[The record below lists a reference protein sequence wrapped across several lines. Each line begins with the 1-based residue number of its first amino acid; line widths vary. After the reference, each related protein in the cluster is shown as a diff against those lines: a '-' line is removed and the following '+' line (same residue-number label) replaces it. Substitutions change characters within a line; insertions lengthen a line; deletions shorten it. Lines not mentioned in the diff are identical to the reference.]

1 MTLEYSDEFGMELP
15 FDGEA
20 LARIVAE
27 KALDYEECPYET
39 EISLTLVSE
48 EEIQKINNEFRD
60 IDRPT
65 DVLSFPMLEFE
76 DPGYFREPEDIE
88 DDCFNPETGELMLG
102 DIVIS
107 TKHVYEQATS
117 YGHSEMREFAFLV
130 AHSMLHLM
138 GYDHMSP
145 EEATVMEKKQ
155 REILEQLEIN
165 R

>member
-1 MTLEYSDEFGMELP
+1 MTLEYSDELGMELP

-20 LARIVAE
+20 LARKVAE

-48 EEIQKINNEFRD
+48 EEIQKLNKEFRD

-107 TKHVYEQATS
+107 TRRVYEQAKS
-117 YGHSEMREFAFLV
+117 YGHSELREFAFLV

-138 GYDHMSP
+138 GYDHMTP
-145 EEATVMEKKQ
+145 EEAEVMERKQ